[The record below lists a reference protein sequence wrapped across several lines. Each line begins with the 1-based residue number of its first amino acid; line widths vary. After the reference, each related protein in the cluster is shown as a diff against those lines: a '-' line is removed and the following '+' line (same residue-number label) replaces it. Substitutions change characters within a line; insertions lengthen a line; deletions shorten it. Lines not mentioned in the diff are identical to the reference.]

1 MALLR
6 RGSSGISEANFN
18 GRLEREKA
26 KTGAIT
32 ASLAWN
38 DPSDLDL
45 LAVVHPDLAGGTHT
59 IYYRNKEAAG
69 GKLDVDMHARDS
81 ELVDEPVE
89 NIFWKKP
96 PAGVYSIRVNLYK
109 RRGMRTEQEG
119 VPFRALLKREG
130 EDDLSREGIVYFS
143 GSQSDKSIEVF
154 RFTVD
159 GDGDVAMGQVGKEMP
174 KPKPLAVMK
183 VAAVRKPIKAM
194 KVMKVMK
201 VSPVA
206 KGKKG
211 KVLVWQ
217 GKKTKTSGGL
227 KKDDLVKSKKGK
239 IVSKVKS
246 EKGKNNKWS
255 KATKQA
261 YQTKG
266 YSGFKVIKKGNSFYE
281 KTKEVMRNM

>member
-6 RGSSGISEANFN
+6 RGSSRISDENFR
-18 GRLEREKA
+18 GRLAREHA

-45 LAVVHPDLAGGTHT
+45 SAVVQPDLAGGRHE
-59 IYYRNKEAAG
+59 IYYRNKEAVG
-69 GKLDVDMHARDS
+69 GKLDVDMHARDH
-81 ELVDEPVE
+81 ELTEEPVE

-96 PAGVYSIRVNLYK
+96 PAGVYSIRVTLYK
-109 RRGMRTEQEG
+109 RRGARTEQEG
-119 VPFRALLKREG
+119 VPFRALLKRDG
-130 EDDLSREGIVYFS
+130 EEDLSREGIVYFS

-159 GDGDVAMGQVGKEMP
+159 GDGNLGMGQVGKEMP
-174 KPKPLAVMK
+174 KPKPVAVMK
-183 VAAVRKPIKAM
+183 VAMKAM
-194 KVMKVMK
+194 KVVPVMKVMK

-211 KVLVWQ
+211 KVQVWQ
-217 GKKTKTSGGL
+217 GKKTKTGGGL
-227 KKDDLVKSKKGK
+227 KKDDLVKNKKGK
-239 IVSKVKS
+239 IVPKKKS
-246 EKGKNNKWS
+246 ESTRNNNKWS

-261 YQTKG
+261 YQAKG

-281 KTKEVMRNM
+281 KTKEMVANM